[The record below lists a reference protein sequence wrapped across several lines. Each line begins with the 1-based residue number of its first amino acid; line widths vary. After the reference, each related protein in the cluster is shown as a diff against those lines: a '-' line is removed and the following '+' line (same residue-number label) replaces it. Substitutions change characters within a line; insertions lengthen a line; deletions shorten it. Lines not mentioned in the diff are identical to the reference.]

1 MVFNLWRVLPPAD
14 ALSPITSD
22 NTCGPCITASAGTE
36 LDATYSLNTVIS
48 SSSRKGVYN
57 SWTFIPHAVLLCQ
70 AFAHCRRFPT
80 AASRRSF
87 DRVSVQ
93 MWLIILAD
101 QRLIEALV
109 RSYRTNKLI
118 RNKLILKRL
127 FMYHAIITLCI
138 YCIDKVILNCI
149 SQIKIT

>member
-1 MVFNLWRVLPPAD
+1 MAPVLPRLLAQ
-14 ALSPITSD
+14 S
-22 NTCGPCITASAGTE
+22 
-36 LDATYSLNTVIS
+36 LDTTYSLNTVIS
-48 SSSRKGVYN
+48 SSPRKGVYN
-57 SWTFIPHAVLLCQ
+57 PRTFVPHAVLLCQ

-127 FMYHAIITLCI
+127 ISWSAAIVFCPRTAASPSSLFKDPERSSKVSRNNLCTGLAQNI
-138 YCIDKVILNCI
+138 GFR
-149 SQIKIT
+149 KIRRQ